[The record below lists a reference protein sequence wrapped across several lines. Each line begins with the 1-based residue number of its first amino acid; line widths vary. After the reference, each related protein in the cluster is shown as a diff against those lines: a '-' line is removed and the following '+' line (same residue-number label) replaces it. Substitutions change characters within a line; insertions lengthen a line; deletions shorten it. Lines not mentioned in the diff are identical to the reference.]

1 MVMMQKFSMPKR
13 ELLPAAW
20 KAQDKGAVPCRW
32 WAFSRSLH
40 SSQVSEL
47 KVDTKKG
54 FPYGRGCLWL
64 KKVALA
70 LWTGQG
76 MKKEEGG
83 RWPKP
88 CRVGAHSLQGW
99 EDSSD
104 RRHRRVPGDLFCTPH
119 KGFQAWRDLLGH
131 FRACQP
137 EIMTSLPFY
146 MSLPVQTLYLVYSLL
161 KNPQCL

>member
-13 ELLPAAW
+13 ELLPVAW
-20 KAQDKGAVPCRW
+20 KAQDKGAVPCKW

-54 FPYGRGCLWL
+54 FPYGGGCLWL

-83 RWPKP
+83 
-88 CRVGAHSLQGW
+88 G
-99 EDSSD
+99 
-104 RRHRRVPGDLFCTPH
+104 RRGKGRRERRAGCGPSAAPGGLSC
-119 KGFQAWRDLLGH
+119 
-131 FRACQP
+131 
-137 EIMTSLPFY
+137 
-146 MSLPVQTLYLVYSLL
+146 
-161 KNPQCL
+161 